1 MDTFNR
7 FMVWISD
14 VLGLSSVDEGR
25 IVATVGAILVFLIA
39 RRVLLFLV
47 YRRTSDVAVKYH
59 WSKVSAYIVFGASVF
74 IIGSIWLQGFR
85 SISTYLG
92 IVSAGL
98 AIALQAPLTNLAGWI
113 FIMWRRPFAVGDR
126 IQVGELRGDVID
138 QTIFIFSVLEIGNW
152 VDAEQSTGRVVHVP
166 NGKVFTDPVSN
177 YEEGFKY
184 IWNELGVRVTFDS
197 DWEKAKSLLTEI
209 AKRHDKELSEAAQ
222 EEIRLTAGK
231 MMIYL
236 SKLTPIVYTAV
247 REWGVSLTVRYLC
260 DPRNRRGSEQEIWE
274 DILREFQKHEDIE
287 FAYPTQ
293 RFFQKHIEGKTE
305 EK

>member
-7 FMVWISD
+7 FLVWSSD
-14 VLGLSSVDEGR
+14 LLGLSPVDEGR
-25 IVATVGAILVFLIA
+25 VIATVAAILFFLIV
-39 RRVLLFLV
+39 RRVLLFFV
-47 YRRTSDVAVKYH
+47 YRRTADVAVKYH
-59 WSKVSAYIVFGASVF
+59 WRKVSAYVVFGFSVF
-74 IIGSIWLQGFR
+74 VTGSIWLQGFR

-113 FIMWRRPFAVGDR
+113 FIMWRRPFGVGDR
-126 IQVGELRGDVID
+126 IQVGDLRGDVID

-166 NGKVFTDPVSN
+166 NGKVFSDPVSN

-197 DWEKAKSLLTEI
+197 DWEKAKRLLTEI
-209 AKRHDKELSEAAQ
+209 GNRRDKNLSEAAQ

-236 SKLTPIVYTAV
+236 NKLTPIVYTAV

-274 DILREFQKHEDIE
+274 DILREFQKHDDIE

-293 RFFQKHIEGKTE
+293 RFFQKHIEGKME
-305 EK
+305 DK